1 MEEAADLAELR
12 LAAQFVPIEAGVAI
26 DAVEEDQR
34 ACRGRGS
41 VGVRVRV
48 RVDAVKEDQCACG
61 RGWAR

>member
-1 MEEAADLAELR
+1 
-12 LAAQFVPIEAGVAI
+12 VAI

-34 ACRGRGS
+34 ACRGS
-41 VGVRVRV
+41 VRVRVRV